1 LPLKYKASQT
11 PISSTACIKNEFT
24 PIPLLI
30 PVVADFE
37 PAKILVRSGSS
48 KVMSRVSTAGE
59 DLPGGLILVVE
70 DDPLILEF
78 LCEILQDEGYVVQPQ
93 SSADAASVYL
103 QGHAPEVGML
113 LTDITMPGTLN
124 GADLA
129 NLFGDRWPDKPIMI
143 MSGFETPESSGVR
156 HEVSFIKKPWALGQ
170 LLDCVDGA
178 LKSRR
183 TL

>member
-1 LPLKYKASQT
+1 MS
-11 PISSTACIKNEFT
+11 
-24 PIPLLI
+24 
-30 PVVADFE
+30 PV
-37 PAKILVRSGSS
+37 S
-48 KVMSRVSTAGE
+48 MAGE
-59 DLPGGLILVVE
+59 YHPGGLILVVE

-78 LCEILQDEGYVVQPQ
+78 LCEILQEEGFNVHPQ
-93 SSADAASVYL
+93 TSADAASQYL
-103 QGHAPEVGML
+103 EQHANEVGLL

-143 MSGFETPESSGVR
+143 MSGFETPETSGVK

-178 LKSRR
+178 FKSRR
-183 TL
+183 SV

>member
-1 LPLKYKASQT
+1 
-11 PISSTACIKNEFT
+11 
-24 PIPLLI
+24 
-30 PVVADFE
+30 
-37 PAKILVRSGSS
+37 
-48 KVMSRVSTAGE
+48 MSRVPTAGG

-70 DDPLILEF
+70 DDPLILDF
-78 LCEILQDEGYVVQPQ
+78 LCEVLQEEGFVVEPQ
-93 SSADAASVYL
+93 TSADAAVMYL
-103 QGHAPEVGML
+103 EQHAPEVGML

-129 NLFGDRWPDKPIMI
+129 NQFGDRWPDKPIMI
-143 MSGFETPESSGVR
+143 MSGFETPASSGVR
-156 HEVSFIKKPWALGQ
+156 HAVSFIKKPWALGQ

>member
-1 LPLKYKASQT
+1 M
-11 PISSTACIKNEFT
+11 
-24 PIPLLI
+24 
-30 PVVADFE
+30 
-37 PAKILVRSGSS
+37 G
-48 KVMSRVSTAGE
+48 RVSTAGE
-59 DLPGGLILVVE
+59 HLPGGLILVVE

-103 QGHAPEVGML
+103 QGHASEVGLL

>member
-1 LPLKYKASQT
+1 
-11 PISSTACIKNEFT
+11 
-24 PIPLLI
+24 
-30 PVVADFE
+30 
-37 PAKILVRSGSS
+37 
-48 KVMSRVSTAGE
+48 MSRVPTADGHR
-59 DLPGGLILVVE
+59 PGGLILVVE

-78 LCEILQDEGYVVQPQ
+78 LCEILQEEGFVVEPHT
-93 SSADAASVYL
+93 SADAAAVYL
-103 QGHAPEVGML
+103 EQHAPQVGML

-129 NLFGDRWPDKPIMI
+129 NQFGDRWPDKPIMI